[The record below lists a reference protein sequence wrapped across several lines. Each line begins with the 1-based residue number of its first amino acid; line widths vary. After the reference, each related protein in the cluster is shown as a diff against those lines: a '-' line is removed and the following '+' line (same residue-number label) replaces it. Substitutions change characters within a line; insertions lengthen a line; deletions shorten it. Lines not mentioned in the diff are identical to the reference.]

1 MSGPCHP
8 TAQLHAPSKYLLL
21 TAHANHQICK
31 RRSYT
36 PSGGGPLASVDT
48 AGQHFVNATHRLRRR
63 PPGFVNGPAPPRAPT
78 AVHALS
84 APLQPGETETALCVA
99 NVDTATALRV
109 LTQHG
114 LHPVSIAVVVVV
126 VVVVVVDVVRRGAG
140 SPTLLLL
147 PTKVGLNFANAHHA
161 GGGYLRGAR
170 AQEEDLCRLMPTL
183 YTALKRLDY
192 PLAED
197 QAHYS
202 L

>member
-63 PPGFVNGPAPPRAPT
+63 PPGFVNSPAPPRAPT
-78 AVHALS
+78 IAAHASS

-109 LTQHG
+109 LTQRG
-114 LHPVSIAVVVVV
+114 LHP
-126 VVVVVVDVVRRGAG
+126 
-140 SPTLLLL
+140 
-147 PTKVGLNFANAHHA
+147 VGLNFANAHHA

-183 YTALKRLDY
+183 YSALKRLDY

>member
-1 MSGPCHP
+1 M
-8 TAQLHAPSKYLLL
+8 
-21 TAHANHQICK
+21 
-31 RRSYT
+31 
-36 PSGGGPLASVDT
+36 
-48 AGQHFVNATHRLRRR
+48 
-63 PPGFVNGPAPPRAPT
+63 
-78 AVHALS
+78 
-84 APLQPGETETALCVA
+84 
-99 NVDTATALRV
+99 
-109 LTQHG
+109 
-114 LHPVSIAVVVVV
+114 

-140 SPTLLLL
+140 SPTPQLLL

-183 YTALKRLDY
+183 YTALKRLAY